1 MTNAYLN
8 FGEITAFSASSAA
21 TYAPNVIKLD
31 TPRYFAGAN
40 AKAVFTA
47 TAAVTG
53 FKAALYSGES
63 ATPTDIVA
71 QAPAA
76 VNLAVGDIVELAI
89 PATLGTYLR
98 AGGSAS
104 ATSGKMEICIELG
117 VPRP

>member
-8 FGEITAFSASSAA
+8 FGEISSFASSSAA

-31 TPRYFAGAN
+31 TPRYFAGTP

-47 TAAVTG
+47 KAAVTG
-53 FKAALYSGES
+53 FKATLYSGES
-63 ATPTDIVA
+63 ASPTDIVA

-76 VNLAVGDIVELAI
+76 VDMAVGDIVELAI

-104 ATSGKMEICIELG
+104 ATSGKMDICIELG
-117 VPRP
+117 EPRA